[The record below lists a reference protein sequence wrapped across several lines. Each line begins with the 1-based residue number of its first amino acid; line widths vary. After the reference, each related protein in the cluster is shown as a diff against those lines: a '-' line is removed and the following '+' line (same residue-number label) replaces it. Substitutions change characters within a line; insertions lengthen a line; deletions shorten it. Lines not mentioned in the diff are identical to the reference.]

1 MSLCQPARVLGFLV
15 GGLLSEKL
23 GRKKS
28 LILISGCQILTSV
41 CIAFTSSFLTLL
53 LAMCFSI
60 FSLCLSTNPCYTF
73 ITEISLIRL
82 RSSLT
87 SFATFQ
93 VIFGWTIGICL
104 GLVVPL
110 KFYAIA
116 LCAPN
121 FIFIIFCWNLPES
134 PVWLLRSNRETEA
147 RESLQLVRGE
157 NYDVNMEIEEFQRI
171 LKDDDSSLT
180 CCSLFMD
187 KRQSTTS
194 RATSVRALSDVYY
207 NALEADSVSYF
218 IAIIFQHSTLIKTE
232 YAAILYQVIFQ
243 CF

>member
-157 NYDVNMEIEEFQRI
+157 NYDVTMEIEEFNRI

-187 KRQSTTS
+187 RHFLIPMAISSCCFAFQT
-194 RATSVRALSDVYY
+194 LSG
-207 NALEADSVSYF
+207 ADSVSYF
-218 IAIIFQHSTLIKTE
+218 IGIIFQHSTLIKTE
-232 YAAILYQVIFQ
+232 YAAIMYQVIFQ